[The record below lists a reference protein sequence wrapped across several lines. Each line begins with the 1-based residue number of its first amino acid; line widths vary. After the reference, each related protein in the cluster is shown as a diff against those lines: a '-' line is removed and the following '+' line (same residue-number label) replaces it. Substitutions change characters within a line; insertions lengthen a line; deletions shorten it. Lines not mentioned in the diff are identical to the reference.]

1 MSVEKFSAIFDGL
14 QQAYGTFKIEK
25 QTQSGKN
32 AGKAAVIREPRT
44 TALWEGHLS
53 GEGKGIGIIPINED
67 NNVKWGCIDIDQYP
81 LDHTDLVTRI
91 LAGSDTVGC
100 LSFKIWWRSLFSV
113 CHRMDYS

>member
-1 MSVEKFSAIFDGL
+1 MTRKTSLITLRFKPFGAQQCAPSLRTNYVSRKIQCHLDGL

-67 NNVKWGCIDIDQYP
+67 NNVKGAV
-81 LDHTDLVTRI
+81 LTSTSTR
-91 LAGSDTVGC
+91 
-100 LSFKIWWRSLFSV
+100 
-113 CHRMDYS
+113 